1 MDMFLEVVDKWI
13 LLLFYLI
20 NFCLIDF
27 LLFDLK
33 DDKFLWKW
41 YYKEI
46 NNVEVNML

>member
-1 MDMFLEVVDKWI
+1 MDKFLEVVDKWI
-13 LLLFYLI
+13 LFLFYLI
-20 NFCLIDF
+20 NFYLIDF